1 MPGSSAK
8 SKATTIRLPNR
19 LLERVDRYAEEQ
31 GLSRSAAIAEMLE
44 LMLDEGPTGQESDVL
59 EALEDVKA
67 ELREIKSSQVTLAAM
82 AKASQ
87 DTMATKSQVKELADA
102 QADDWKKKS
111 LIDRLLKR

>member
-1 MPGSSAK
+1 MPGSSTK
-8 SKATTIRLPNR
+8 SRATTIRLPNR

-44 LMLDEGPTGQESDVL
+44 LMLDEGPTGQEADVL
-59 EALEDVKA
+59 EALADVKA